1 MTDYKILIHLQTPD
15 NPDLAESVVER
26 IWELAESYPA
36 LADEIS
42 EMEIVKMT
50 DYKILIHLQT
60 PDNPDLAESVV
71 ERIWELAESYPAL
84 ADEISEMEIVKM
96 SAPEKELKA

>member
-1 MTDYKILIHLQTPD
+1 MKHSLT
-15 NPDLAESVVER
+15 R
-26 IWELAESYPA
+26 
-36 LADEIS
+36 
-42 EMEIVKMT
+42 
-50 DYKILIHLQT
+50 
-60 PDNPDLAESVV
+60 AESVV